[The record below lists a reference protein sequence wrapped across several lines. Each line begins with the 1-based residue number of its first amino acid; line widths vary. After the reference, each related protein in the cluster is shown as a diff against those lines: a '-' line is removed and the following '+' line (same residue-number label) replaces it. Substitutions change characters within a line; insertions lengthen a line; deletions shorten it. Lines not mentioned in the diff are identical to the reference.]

1 MKEDETYLEHII
13 DAITKVEQYTADG
26 RDAFMADD
34 KTQDAVVRNLEII
47 GEATKRLSDDLRNKH
62 PDIPWKQAAGLRDV
76 LSHDYM
82 SIDLT
87 IVWNVIDS
95 HLPAL
100 REAVRELLASGD

>member
-1 MKEDETYLEHII
+1 MKEDETYLQHII
-13 DAITKVEQYTADG
+13 DAITKVEKYTADG

-47 GEATKRLSDDLRNKH
+47 GEATKRLSDDLRSQR
-62 PDIPWKQAAGLRDV
+62 PEIPWKQAAGLRDV

-95 HLPAL
+95 SLPAL

>member
-1 MKEDETYLEHII
+1 VKQDRTYLEHIL
-13 DAITKVEQYTADG
+13 DAIAKVEQYTTDG
-26 RDAFMADD
+26 RDAFMADG

-47 GEATKRLSDDLRNKH
+47 GEATKRVSEDLRNKY

-95 HLPAL
+95 RLPAL
-100 REAVRELLASGD
+100 REAVRELLTSGD

>member
-1 MKEDETYLEHII
+1 MKQDRTYLEHIL
-13 DAITKVEQYTADG
+13 DAIAKVEQYTTDG
-26 RDAFMADD
+26 RDAFMADG

-47 GEATKRLSDDLRNKH
+47 GEATKRVSEDLRNKY

-95 HLPAL
+95 RLPAL
-100 REAVRELLASGD
+100 REAVRELLTSGD

>member
-1 MKEDETYLEHII
+1 MPSPW
-13 DAITKVEQYTADG
+13 VERYTADG

-47 GEATKRLSDDLRNKH
+47 GEAAKRLSDDLRNKH
-62 PDIPWKQAAGLRDV
+62 PEIPWKQAAGLRDV

-87 IVWNVIDS
+87 IVWNVIDAR
-95 HLPAL
+95 LPAL
-100 REAVRELLASGD
+100 REAARDLLTQGG

>member
-1 MKEDETYLEHII
+1 MKDDKVYLEHIA
-13 DAITKVEQYTADG
+13 DAIAKVEQYTADG

-47 GEATKRLSDDLRNKH
+47 GEATKRLSEDLRSKH
-62 PDIPWKQAAGLRDV
+62 PKIPWKQAAGLRDV
-76 LSHDYM
+76 LSHDDM

-95 HLPAL
+95 RLPAL
-100 REAVRELLASGD
+100 RYAVRGLLRA

>member
-1 MKEDETYLEHII
+1 MKEDKTYLEHIL
-13 DAITKVEQYTADG
+13 DAIAKVEQYTADG

-47 GEATKRLSDDLRNKH
+47 GEATKRLSEELRYKH
-62 PDIPWKQAAGLRDV
+62 SEIPWKQAAGLRDV

-95 HLPAL
+95 CLPAL
-100 REAVRELLASGD
+100 REAVRELLTPDD

>member
-1 MKEDETYLEHII
+1 MKEDKTYLEHIL
-13 DAITKVEQYTADG
+13 DAIAKVEQYTADG

-47 GEATKRLSDDLRNKH
+47 GEATKRLSEELRYKH
-62 PDIPWKQAAGLRDV
+62 SEIPWKQAAGLRDV

-95 HLPAL
+95 RLPAL
-100 REAVRELLASGD
+100 REAVRELLTPDD

>member
-1 MKEDETYLEHII
+1 MKDDRIYLEHILEALDRI
-13 DAITKVEQYTADG
+13 QQYTADG
-26 RDAFMADD
+26 RDAFMASSMI
-34 KTQDAVVRNLEII
+34 QDAVVRNLEIV
-47 GEATKRLSDDLRNKH
+47 GEATKRITKRLRDRH

-95 HLPAL
+95 HLAAL
-100 REAVRELLASGD
+100 RAAISSLLQK

>member
-13 DAITKVEQYTADG
+13 DAITKVKRYTADG
-26 RDAFMADD
+26 RIAFMADD

-47 GEATKRLSDDLRNKH
+47 GEASKRLSDDLRNLH

-87 IVWNVIDS
+87 IVWNVLDS
-95 HLPAL
+95 RLPAL

>member
-1 MKEDETYLEHII
+1 MKEDKTYLEHIL

-47 GEATKRLSDDLRNKH
+47 GEATKRLSDDLRNLH

-95 HLPAL
+95 RLPAL
-100 REAVRELLASGD
+100 REAVRELLASDG